1 MRSKGG
7 RDLKKLAFGLI
18 AITLGL
24 NIVPMKGTLS
34 FLTSEK
40 RQVSAVSTGSNED
53 VFVTETER
61 IELKTTVTKRVT
73 VKRSKNADGST
84 SSTTESRTSIQEGV
98 QRISFVP
105 QRDHLNLEV
114 ENITVTGLDEDEIT
128 IERIEQTEGEQGIV
142 FRIAHNRQM
151 VDRKTKTEKGE
162 LHVTALGG
170 FYSITIPITVRTA
183 YSSSTDVSE
192 EGPANPAPQPDGSP
206 APAGPSEPVGPSEP
220 AGPSEPTGP
229 TESTGPAEPAEPGA
243 PPSAEPEPP
252 AGSAADPADGHPA
265 PSKGSDE
272 QQSSSQIG
280 AEPTST
286 DEKASA
292 TGRKDTRASEGT
304 PN

>member
-1 MRSKGG
+1 MRSKGA
-7 RDLKKLAFGLI
+7 RDLKKLALGLI

-61 IELKTTVTKRVT
+61 IDLKTTVTKRVK
-73 VKRSKNADGST
+73 VKHSKNADGST

-128 IERIEQTEGEQGIV
+128 IERIEPMEGEKGIV
-142 FRIAHNRQM
+142 FHIAHNRQT

-170 FYSITIPITVRTA
+170 FYSVTIPITVRTT

-192 EGPANPAPQPDGSP
+192 EGPAEPAPQPGGTP
-206 APAGPSEPVGPSEP
+206 EPAGPSEST
-220 AGPSEPTGP
+220 GPSEPTGP
-229 TESTGPAEPAEPGA
+229 TESTGPAEPVA
-243 PPSAEPEPP
+243 PPSVEPEPP
-252 AGSAADPADGHPA
+252 AGSAADPVDGQPA
-265 PSKGSDE
+265 ASEGSDE
-272 QQSSSQIG
+272 QSSSQEG
-280 AEPTST
+280 AEATAST
-286 DEKASA
+286 DEKVPA
-292 TGRKDTRASEGT
+292 TGREDTRTSEGT
-304 PN
+304 PD